1 MEKKWS
7 LTTIFGLMNQPTV
20 NYLTPYVDILI
31 FGVGGLGFVL
41 VSLFVSKLIRLRQP
55 NPEKNSTYESGEAAL
70 GNSWPQINS
79 RFYVL
84 ALIFLLFEV
93 EIIVMFLWVPVFTNK
108 EMMQQTESV
117 WGWFSL
123 IEILIFVI
131 ILTIGLGYAW
141 ANGHFDWLKSS
152 PQKSDFK
159 SGVPRKFYD
168 ELNERYSK

>member
-1 MEKKWS
+1 MA
-7 LTTIFGLMNQPTV
+7 IFDGMNNPT
-20 NYLTPYVDILI
+20 YLTPYFEILI
-31 FGVGGLGFVL
+31 FGFGGLGFVL
-41 VSLFVSKLIRLRQP
+41 LSLLVSKLIRPRRPSL
-55 NPEKNSTYESGEAAL
+55 EKNASYESGEAAM

-93 EIIVMFLWVPVFTNK
+93 EIMVMFLWAPVFTDK
-108 EMMQQTESV
+108 SMMEQTEGT

-131 ILTIGLGYAW
+131 VLAVGLAYAW
-141 ANGHFDWLKSS
+141 VNGHLDWLKSS

-159 SGVPRKFYD
+159 SVVPRKFYD
-168 ELNERYSK
+168 EVNERFSK